1 MAYSTIPKGSLYMNT
16 KLYTGNDADGNA
28 ITGVGHSP
36 DFVWI
41 KQRNAM
47 SHRFY
52 DKIRGVNSALSSDN
66 SDAAN
71 QYAAYGQFESFDSDG
86 FTVGVGTNTDGTQ
99 GYGTNQ
105 NSQSI
110 ASWNWKANGA
120 GSANTDGTISS
131 TVSANTTSGFSIVKW
146 TSTGSTGTVGHGL
159 GVTPK
164 FIVVKRLEDSG
175 YDWVVYHVNDTA
187 GLYLNSAAVNND
199 SSAAAI
205 FDRSPTNTVFN
216 ITADGRIGGNT
227 TGKNYIA
234 YCFDDVKGFSK
245 ISNYT
250 GNSSTDGTFV
260 YCGFK
265 PSFIFTKATAT
276 GESWQIYDN
285 KRLGFNATEK
295 VLYPN
300 TASSEST
307 LAGGVDFLSNGFKWR
322 TGDGGVNSSQ
332 LYVYMAF
339 AENPFVATSGTSAI
353 PVTAI

>member
-1 MAYSTIPKGSLYMNT
+1 MAYSTIPKGSLYMNNV
-16 KLYTGNDADGNA
+16 LYTGNGSTNA
-28 ITGVGHSP
+28 ITGVGFQP
-36 DFVWI
+36 DWSWL
-41 KQRNAM
+41 KRRDTGD
-47 SHRFY
+47 SHALY
-52 DKIRGVNSALSSDN
+52 DAVRGVTKRLEANTTGAEATKSAGLTTF
-66 SDAAN
+66 
-71 QYAAYGQFESFDSDG
+71 GTDG
-86 FTVGVGTNTDGTQ
+86 FTLVNDTQANANSGT
-99 GYGTNQ
+99 Y
-105 NSQSI
+105 

-187 GLYLNSAAVNND
+187 GLYLNSAVVNND

-205 FDRSPTNTVFN
+205 FDRSPTSTVFN

-234 YCFDDVKGFSK
+234 YCFVDVTGFSK
-245 ISNYT
+245 ISSYT

-295 VLYPN
+295 VLYPD
-300 TASSEST
+300 TSGSEST

-322 TGDGGVNSSQ
+322 TADGGVNSSQ
-332 LYVYMAF
+332 LYIYMAF

-353 PVTAI
+353 PVTAR